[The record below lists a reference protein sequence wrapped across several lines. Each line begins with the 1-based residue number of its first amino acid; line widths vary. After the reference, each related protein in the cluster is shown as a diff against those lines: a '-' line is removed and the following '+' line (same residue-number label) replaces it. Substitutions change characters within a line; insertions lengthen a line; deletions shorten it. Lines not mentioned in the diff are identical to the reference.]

1 MVNEAK
7 DVAAYI
13 HEPDTAPFAVL
24 YLATEGLYA
33 EIASDEALVARV
45 RSEHRVL
52 LCGPSTVAALL
63 NSLALGMRTVE
74 INRKA
79 EEIRQ
84 LLAAVRDQYNKF
96 TVQLAKV
103 RKKLGEAESALD
115 EAEKQGRKINRRLS
129 TAELGTSA
137 EAEQEALDELP
148 ADRPEYESME
158 P

>member
-1 MVNEAK
+1 M
-7 DVAAYI
+7 
-13 HEPDTAPFAVL
+13 L

-33 EIASDEALVARV
+33 EVASDEALVARV
-45 RSEHRVL
+45 RSDHRVL
-52 LCGPSTVAALL
+52 LCGPSTIAALL

-84 LLAAVRDQYNKF
+84 LLAAVRDQYTKF
-96 TVQLAKV
+96 TTQLAKV

-115 EAEKQGRKINRRLS
+115 EAEKSGRKINKKLS
-129 TAELGTSA
+129 SAELGDAADT
-137 EAEQEALDELP
+137 EPEPELP
-148 ADRPEYESME
+148 ESFETEEDLRSYE